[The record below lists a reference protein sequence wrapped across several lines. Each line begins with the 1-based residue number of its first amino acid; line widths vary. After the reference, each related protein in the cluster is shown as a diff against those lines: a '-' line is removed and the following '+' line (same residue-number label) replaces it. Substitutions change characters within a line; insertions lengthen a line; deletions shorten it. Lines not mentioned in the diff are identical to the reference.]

1 MAVADL
7 AQGRVRELD
16 VRLTPLLPLLILNA
30 YHDTILGTTP
40 FVFVGI
46 GWLVHRHSVELLFN
60 SLVVGG
66 TLDAVFTAH
75 ILRIDRKASDDD

>member
-40 FVFVGI
+40 FVFVGK
-46 GWLVHRHSVELLFN
+46 GWLVHRHTVELLFN

-66 TLDAVFTAH
+66 TLVVVFTAH
-75 ILRIDRKASDDD
+75 TLRIDRKASDDD